1 MQDSDLP
8 YKFATI
14 WGASATSGYLTA
26 VIPPTATGASA
37 SQVLGFPPI
46 TSVDPGAGGIPPD
59 IADFNGVLQYLSAW
73 DRWAQAG
80 GPIYFDGSFST
91 AIGGYPKGAVLAQA
105 ATLGQFWISTVENN
119 TSNPDVGG
127 ANWDTLLPFAA
138 VNGDATKVFN
148 VANATT
154 ATEAVALGQLVI
166 SARRFKFETS
176 STFIVP
182 PGISS
187 IMVSGCAGGAG
198 GNDNFSGGAGQP
210 VISQS
215 ISVTP
220 GHTLAINIGA
230 AGAGGSTSGGGNTT
244 LVDSTSSTTLLT
256 LVGATSPGTS
266 VSIGFPNGSGY
277 CYGIGLPGASGP
289 FGGGGGGGGTAT
301 ANGSDAYGYGAGGGQ
316 SNVGAGGSGAPGL
329 IIIEI

>member
-1 MQDSDLP
+1 MQDSDRP

-154 ATEAVALGQLVI
+154 ATEAVALGQFLANASTTGSLTLPNGWMFKWVKGAPDPADNSEPTQTLAWDAPFSNAVFFGGVSTEI
-166 SARRFKFETS
+166 ASATILCDMWYQFYS
-176 STFIVP
+176 LSTA
-182 PGISS
+182 G
-187 IMVSGCAGGAG
+187 VSVQRQH
-198 GNDNFSGGAGQP
+198 SGG
-210 VISQS
+210 
-215 ISVTP
+215 
-220 GHTLAINIGA
+220 
-230 AGAGGSTSGGGNTT
+230 
-244 LVDSTSSTTLLT
+244 
-256 LVGATSPGTS
+256 S
-266 VSIGFPNGSGY
+266 VSNTVTTTPWAWAIGN
-277 CYGIGLPGASGP
+277 
-289 FGGGGGGGGTAT
+289 
-301 ANGSDAYGYGAGGGQ
+301 
-316 SNVGAGGSGAPGL
+316 
-329 IIIEI
+329 

>member
-26 VIPPTATGASA
+26 VIPPTATGAAA

-138 VNGDATKVFN
+138 VNGDASKVFN
-148 VANATT
+148 VANAATS
-154 ATEAVALGQLVI
+154 TEAVALGQFLANASTTGSLTLPNGWMFKWVKGAADPADGSEPSQNLSWDAPFPTAVLFGGI
-166 SARRFKFETS
+166 SMEIASLTIYANSWYQFANLTTS
-176 STFIVP
+176 
-182 PGISS
+182 GISS
-187 IMVSGCAGGAG
+187 
-198 GNDNFSGGAGQP
+198 QR
-210 VISQS
+210 QQ
-215 ISVTP
+215 
-220 GHTLAINIGA
+220 
-230 AGAGGSTSGGGNTT
+230 
-244 LVDSTSSTTLLT
+244 
-256 LVGATSPGTS
+256 
-266 VSIGFPNGSGY
+266 IGFDVNAVTTTPWAWA
-277 CYGIGLPGASGP
+277 IG
-289 FGGGGGGGGTAT
+289 
-301 ANGSDAYGYGAGGGQ
+301 N
-316 SNVGAGGSGAPGL
+316 
-329 IIIEI
+329 